1 MKKKHWEWLI
11 FRKNELRSLLKI
23 MKLSILLTLVCS
35 LSLSASVLSQQKLKL
50 NKGTTT
56 YKELF
61 KEIKKQTGFI
71 VVYNNNRLDKNQKV
85 DIHQN
90 ESTIESV
97 LSEVLKT
104 EKVDFKLQ
112 DEFII
117 LVPKQETSKTKAGAQ
132 KRKVTGKVVDEEGLP
147 LPGVTVM
154 IKGTQQ
160 GIATDMDGVFTLHL
174 ADNQNTLVVS
184 FIGMAAQEVDVT
196 AKDNV
201 TVTLKPDTQQIE
213 EVVVSTGYQKI
224 DRKLFTGSAVKL
236 TADDAKVSG
245 MVDVGRM
252 MEGKVAGV
260 QVQNVSGTFGAAPK
274 IRVRG
279 ASSIYG
285 DQKPLW
291 VVDGVVLEDVV
302 DVSAD
307 DLSSGDATTLI
318 SSSVAGINSDDI
330 EDFQILK
337 DAAATALY
345 GARAMNGVIVIRTK
359 SGKNGKTTINYTS
372 NYTVKQKPNY
382 DQFNIMNSKEQMA
395 IYLEMMDKGWLN
407 YADVSNRK
415 NGGVFLKM
423 YDLISTYD
431 ETTGKFGLE
440 NTPEAKANFLKKYE
454 MANTDWFDI
463 LFNNSLAQEHSV
475 SLSSGSEK
483 SQTYV
488 STSFYNDEGW
498 AKKSGVKRY
507 TGNFK
512 TKINLNKK
520 LSFALSTV
528 GSIREQEAPGT
539 TARVDDVFTG
549 SYRRNFDINP
559 FSYALNTSRTMRA
572 YDDNGNL
579 EYYKRDHT
587 PFNILNEL
595 NNNTLDLNVVDLKL
609 QGEVDFK
616 INKHL
621 QYNMIGSVRYVKSTR
636 EHKITE
642 NSGTAEA
649 YRMAINSTIRDRNK
663 LLYTDPDNP
672 NAEPVSVLPRGGF
685 YNRYEN
691 TLKNFYF
698 RNTVNYNQ
706 TFNEDHI
713 VNVLAGFE
721 LKSTDRQSYYSN
733 GPGYQYNYG
742 GVPFIDYKYYKQAIE
757 ANKAI
762 YSMGYTYDR
771 FVAAFIN
778 TGYSYKGKYTIN
790 NTLRV
795 DGSNQLGEDR
805 SSRWLPTWN
814 FSGSWVASE
823 EDFMKDQ
830 EFISFLKLR
839 ATYGLTAS
847 MGAAKN
853 STVILLNSV
862 TNRPYVSEK
871 ETGIEIDKLENKNL
885 TWEKQYETNIGV
897 DLGVLNNRINFSTD
911 VYFRQ
916 GFDLIGLI
924 SASGIGGERLKWG
937 NYADM
942 DTKGIEFSV
951 NTKNIENKDFKW
963 TSTLSFGY
971 NKNEITNLKSQPI
984 AYDLLRAEGGAVQG
998 GPVRGL
1004 YSIPF
1009 AGLDSKG
1016 IPEFYGPDGERTK
1029 DINLQSKDTDFL
1041 KYEGSV
1047 DPTYSGGLNNKIR
1060 FKNFTLN
1067 AFISFAG
1074 GNKIRLNPIFN
1085 TQFSDIDAMS
1095 KEFINRW
1102 AVAGDENITKIPAIL
1117 GQRLEDV
1124 EYGTVR
1130 PHNFYNYSTERVANG
1145 DFVRL
1150 KSVSL
1155 DYAFNKELIS
1165 KIGLKHASLKFQA
1178 TNLWLIYADDKLNGQ
1193 DPEFFAAGGVALP
1206 QPRQFTLSL
1215 KVGF

>member
-11 FRKNELRSLLKI
+11 LRKNELRFFLKV
-23 MKLSILLTLVCS
+23 MKLSILLTLICTF
-35 LSLSASVLSQQKLKL
+35 SLSASVLSQQVVKLE
-50 NKGTTT
+50 NQTTT

-61 KEIKKQTGFI
+61 GEIKKQTGYI
-71 VVYNNNRLDKNQKV
+71 VVYNNNRLNKETKISIDKK
-85 DIHQN
+85 
-90 ESTIESV
+90 ESTLETL
-97 LSEVLKT
+97 LSEVLET
-104 EKVDFKLQ
+104 EEVDYKLQ

-117 LVPKQETSKTKAGAQ
+117 LFPKKEDAKQSKVA
-132 KRKVTGKVVDEEGLP
+132 KRKVTGKVVDSEGLA

-160 GIATDMDGVFTLHL
+160 GVATDAEGNFSINLNDS
-174 ADNQNTLVVS
+174 QNALVVS
-184 FIGMAAQEVDVT
+184 FIGMAPQEVDVT
-196 AKDNV
+196 NKTSV
-201 TVTLKPDTQQIE
+201 TVELKSDTQQIDE
-213 EVVVSTGYQKI
+213 IVVSTGYQKI
-224 DRKLFTGSAVKL
+224 DRKLFTGSAARVN
-236 TADDAKVSG
+236 AEDAKVEG
-245 MVDVGRM
+245 IVDVSRM
-252 MEGKVAGV
+252 LEGKTAGV

-279 ASSIYG
+279 SSSIYG

-330 EDFQILK
+330 ESFQILK

-345 GARAMNGVIVIRTK
+345 GARAMNGVIVIKTK
-359 SGKNGKTTINYTS
+359 TGKKGKTTINYSS
-372 NYTVKQKPNY
+372 NFTVKLKPSY
-382 DQFNIMNSKEQMA
+382 SQFNIMNSKEQMA
-395 IYLEMMDKGWLN
+395 VYLEMMDKGWLN
-407 YADVSNRK
+407 FARVSKNK

-423 YDLISTYD
+423 YDQIKSYN
-431 ETTGKFGLE
+431 EKTGKFGLA
-440 NTPEAKANFLKKYE
+440 NTPEAKANFLRKYE

-463 LFNNSLAQEHSV
+463 LFNNSLAQEHSL

-498 AKKSGVKRY
+498 AKQSGVKRY

-528 GSIREQEAPGT
+528 GSIREQNAPGT
-539 TARVDDVFTG
+539 SARVDDVFTG
-549 SYRRNFDINP
+549 SYKRSFDINP

-572 YDDNGNL
+572 YDENGKL

-595 NNNTLDLNVVDLKL
+595 NNNTLELNVVDIKF
-609 QGEVDFK
+609 QGELDYK

-621 QYNMIGSVRYVKSTR
+621 QYNMVGSIRYVKSTR

-649 YRMAINSTIRDRNK
+649 YRMAINSTIRKRNS
-663 LLYTDPDNP
+663 LLYSDPENP
-672 NAEPVSVLPRGGF
+672 NAEPISVLPRGGF

-691 TLKNFYF
+691 TLKNIYF
-698 RNTVNYNQ
+698 RNTLNYNQ
-706 TFNEDHI
+706 TFNENHI
-713 VNVLAGFE
+713 VNVLSGFE
-721 LKSTDRQSYYSN
+721 IKSTDRQAYYGN

-742 GVPFIDYKYYKQAIE
+742 GVPFIDYRYFKQAIE
-757 ANKAI
+757 ANREL

-771 FVAAFIN
+771 FVAGFIN
-778 TGYSYKGKYTIN
+778 TGYSYQGKYTIN
-790 NTLRV
+790 NTLRI
-795 DGSNQLGEDR
+795 DGSNQLGQDR

-814 FSGSWVASE
+814 FSGSWIASE
-823 EDFMKDQ
+823 EDFMKNQDV
-830 EFISFLKLR
+830 ISFLKLR

-853 STVILLNSV
+853 STVILFNSV

-871 ETGIEIDKLENKNL
+871 ETGIEISKLENKDL
-885 TWEKQYETNIGV
+885 TWEKQYEANYGM
-897 DLGVLNNRINFSTD
+897 DLGLLDNRINLSTD
-911 VYFRQ
+911 VYFRK
-916 GFDLIGLI
+916 GFDLIGLV

-942 DTKGIEFSV
+942 DTKGIEFSLNTV
-951 NTKNIENKDFKW
+951 NIQKNDLKW
-963 TSTLSFGY
+963 TTTFSLGY
-971 NKNEITNLKSQPI
+971 NKNEITDLKSQPI
-984 AYDLLRAEGGAVQG
+984 AYELLRAEGGAIQG

-1016 IPEFYGPDGERTK
+1016 VPEFIGPDGEKTK
-1029 DINLQSKDTDFL
+1029 DINLQSKDTKYL

-1047 DPTYSGGLNNKIR
+1047 DPTYSGGFNNKIK

-1074 GNKIRLNPIFN
+1074 GNKIRLNPIFS
-1085 TQFSDIDAMS
+1085 TQYSDIDAMS

-1102 AVAGDENITKIPAIL
+1102 AVAGDENITNIPSIIS
-1117 GQRLEDV
+1117 QRLQDV
-1124 EYGTVR
+1124 EYDDIR
-1130 PHNFYNYSTERVANG
+1130 PHNYYNYSTARVADG
-1145 DFVRL
+1145 DFIRL
-1150 KSVSL
+1150 KNISL
-1155 DYAFNKELIS
+1155 DYAFSKQLIQ
-1165 KIGLKHASLKFQA
+1165 KIGLSHASLKFQA
-1178 TNLWLIYADDKLNGQ
+1178 TNLWLIYSDKKLNGQ